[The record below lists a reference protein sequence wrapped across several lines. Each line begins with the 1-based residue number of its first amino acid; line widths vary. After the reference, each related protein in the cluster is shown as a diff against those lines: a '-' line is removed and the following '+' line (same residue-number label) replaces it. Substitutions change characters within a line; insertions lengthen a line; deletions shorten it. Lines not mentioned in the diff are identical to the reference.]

1 MDRAIVLVL
10 VLALGAACRADNQT
24 PPPEPRAAPS
34 AAAPGARDKPARDE
48 WATEREEMVEETI
61 EARGVTDARV
71 LAAMRRVPRHELVP
85 AALRHRAYE
94 DSPLP
99 IGFDQTISQPFI
111 VAAMTEAAQIAP
123 GERVLEVGTGSGYQA
138 AVLVELGADVY
149 SIEIV
154 EPLAKRTHA
163 LLARLGYGGD
173 RLHLRIGDGYRGWP
187 EAAPFHAIIVT
198 AAPEEVPQPLI
209 DQLAVGGRLVIPV
222 GERGD
227 QQLKVIARGP
237 DGTTTETLG
246 DVRFVPMTGEA
257 QR

>member
-1 MDRAIVLVL
+1 MDRPIVLVL
-10 VLALGAACRADNQT
+10 VLMLALGAACRAENQ
-24 PPPEPRAAPS
+24 PSSPEPRAAPPP
-34 AAAPGARDKPARDE
+34 AAAPGEPARDK
-48 WATEREEMVEETI
+48 WAAEREAMVEETI
-61 EARGVTDARV
+61 AARGVTDARV

-85 AALRHRAYE
+85 AALRHRSYE

-111 VAAMTEAAQIAP
+111 VAAMTEAAQVAP

-154 EPLAKRTHA
+154 EPLAKRTHE
-163 LLARLGYGGD
+163 LLARLGYVGA

-187 EAAPFHAIIVT
+187 EAAPFDAIIVT
-198 AAPEEVPQPLI
+198 AAPEQVPQPLI

-237 DGTTTETLG
+237 GGTTTETLF

>member
-1 MDRAIVLVL
+1 MASPPALVL
-10 VLALGAACRADNQT
+10 VLAPLLAAGTGCRAERQA
-24 PPPEPRAAPS
+24 PPAESAPAPAHAPPERP
-34 AAAPGARDKPARDE
+34 RDE
-48 WATEREEMVEETI
+48 WAAAREKMVTETI
-61 EARGVTDARV
+61 AERGVRDPRV
-71 LAAMRRVPRHELVP
+71 LAAMRRVLRHELVP
-85 AALRHRAYE
+85 AAQRHRAYE
-94 DSPLP
+94 DTPLP
-99 IGFDQTISQPFI
+99 IGFDQTISQPYI

-138 AVLVELGADVY
+138 AVLAELGADVY

-163 LLARLGYGGD
+163 LLARLGYD

-187 EAAPFHAIIVT
+187 EAAPFHAIVVT
-198 AAPEEVPQPLI
+198 AAPERVPQPLI

-222 GERGD
+222 GAHGD
-227 QQLKVIARGP
+227 QQLQVIERGA
-237 DGTTTETLG
+237 DGTTTETLF

>member
-1 MDRAIVLVL
+1 MTRALIAAW
-10 VLALGAACRADNQT
+10 LALVACRAERQA
-24 PPPEPRAAPS
+24 PPPEPASAPP
-34 AAAPGARDKPARDE
+34 AAARAQAEDAFAAARA
-48 WATEREEMVEETI
+48 EMVAETI
-61 EARGVTDARV
+61 AARGVTDPRV

-85 AALRHRAYE
+85 DALRHRAYE

-99 IGFDQTISQPFI
+99 IGFEQTISQPYI
-111 VAAMTEAAQIAP
+111 VAAMTEAAQVAP

-138 AVLVELGADVY
+138 AVLAEIGADVY

-154 EPLAKRTHA
+154 EPLAKRTHE
-163 LLARLGYGGD
+163 LLARLGYD

-187 EAAPFHAIIVT
+187 EAAPFDAIIVT
-198 AAPEEVPQPLI
+198 AAPEQVPRPLI

-227 QQLKVIARGP
+227 QQLEVITRGP
-237 DGTTTETLG
+237 GGTTTETLF